1 MRTARKLKTT
11 SPAFSPE
18 QIAAAK
24 AAAAPPVPPEGIDWS
39 KGTVTSGGGVAATI
53 GALRRT
59 RGKNRNPTKEQVAI
73 RFDPEV
79 LAAFRAGGPGWQ
91 TRINSALKQW
101 LGAQEPVSK
110 RRKAAHTGG

>member
-1 MRTARKLKTT
+1 MQTARKSKPI
-11 SPAFSPE
+11 SQAFSPA

-24 AAAAPPVPPEGIDWS
+24 AAAAPAVPSEGIDWS
-39 KGTVTSGGGVAATI
+39 RGTVTSGGGVAATI
-53 GALRRT
+53 RALRRT
-59 RGKNRNPTKEQVAI
+59 RGKNKNPTKEQVAI

-91 TRINSALKQW
+91 TRINTALKEW
-101 LGAQEPVSK
+101 LGAQQPVSK